1 MKKNWLLATLLATV
15 AIALGTATT
24 ALASPPPHI
33 TPDHPGG
40 VAAPHSP
47 DGIPS
52 NIEGP
57 SMPSWTSAIRFAKK
71 HPGAKVPGTN
81 DFGCRPR
88 KGTHPVVL
96 IPGTSE
102 DAFIT
107 WSYYGPRL
115 KAAGFCAYTFN
126 YNPETHPLV
135 EAAETS
141 GNIYST
147 AAFMAHFI
155 DKVLKATRAQKVDL
169 VGHSQGGGPL
179 PRAYIKYY
187 GGAKKVHHLVGL
199 VPSNKGTSILGLENF
214 LNAAGTP
221 LSAIFN
227 TAAEFRNL
235 ESLPQQLQDSVFLR
249 ELNADGMTVP
259 GIKYTVIA
267 TRFDNRVFPWTNTFI
282 NEPRAKNIVI
292 QGVCPLDLSAH
303 TDIPRTR

>member
-1 MKKNWLLATLLATV
+1 MKKNWLLTTLLATV
-15 AIALGTATT
+15 TIAMGTTTT
-24 ALASPPPHI
+24 AFASPPTDI
-33 TPDHPGG
+33 TPEHPGG
-40 VAAPHSP
+40 VTAPHSP

-57 SMPSWTSAIRFAKK
+57 STPSWTSAIRFAMKN
-71 HPGAKVPGTN
+71 PGAKVPGTN
-81 DFGCRPR
+81 DFACKPR

-147 AAFMAHFI
+147 AAFMAHFV
-155 DKVLKATRAQKVDL
+155 DRVLKATGAQKVNL

-187 GGAKKVHHLVGL
+187 GAPRKSSSRRFGSFQQGNTHARPGEVPQCQWKSAQHYFQCRSAVSQSGIPAPTVARLHISQGTQRGWNDRPRHHIHRHRHPVRQ
-199 VPSNKGTSILGLENF
+199 PSI
-214 LNAAGTP
+214 
-221 LSAIFN
+221 
-227 TAAEFRNL
+227 
-235 ESLPQQLQDSVFLR
+235 SV
-249 ELNADGMTVP
+249 D
-259 GIKYTVIA
+259 
-267 TRFDNRVFPWTNTFI
+267 
-282 NEPRAKNIVI
+282 
-292 QGVCPLDLSAH
+292 
-303 TDIPRTR
+303 

>member
-52 NIEGP
+52 NIEDP

-115 KAAGFCAYTFN
+115 KAAGFCAYSSITI
-126 YNPETHPLV
+126 PRRIRSWKLLRP
-135 EAAETS
+135 AATS
-141 GNIYST
+141 TPPQRLWPTSST
-147 AAFMAHFI
+147 
-155 DKVLKATRAQKVDL
+155 RCSRQP
-169 VGHSQGGGPL
+169 GP
-179 PRAYIKYY
+179 RK
-187 GGAKKVHHLVGL
+187 
-199 VPSNKGTSILGLENF
+199 STS
-214 LNAAGTP
+214 
-221 LSAIFN
+221 SAIHKV
-227 TAAEFRNL
+227 AAH
-235 ESLPQQLQDSVFLR
+235 
-249 ELNADGMTVP
+249 
-259 GIKYTVIA
+259 Y
-267 TRFDNRVFPWTNTFI
+267 
-282 NEPRAKNIVI
+282 RA
-292 QGVCPLDLSAH
+292 P
-303 TDIPRTR
+303 T